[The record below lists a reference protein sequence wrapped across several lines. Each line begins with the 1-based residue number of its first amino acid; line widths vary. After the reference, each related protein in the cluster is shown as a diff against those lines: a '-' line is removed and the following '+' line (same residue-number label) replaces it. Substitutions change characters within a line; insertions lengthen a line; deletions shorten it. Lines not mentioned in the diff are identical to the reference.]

1 MFEVIMVDY
10 KQLFKLTNE
19 NMVNKKEIG
28 DPVLGEFFST
38 PFKTNLQHFY
48 HGQDT
53 KVAVNLESMSQLH
66 GSFSYCQAECF
77 FDGVF

>member
-1 MFEVIMVDY
+1 
-10 KQLFKLTNE
+10 
-19 NMVNKKEIG
+19 MVNEKEIG
-28 DPVLGEFFST
+28 DPALGEIFST

-66 GSFSYCQAECF
+66 GSFNYCQAECF

>member
-1 MFEVIMVDY
+1 
-10 KQLFKLTNE
+10 
-19 NMVNKKEIG
+19 MVNKKEIG
-28 DPVLGEFFST
+28 DPALGEIFST

-66 GSFSYCQAECF
+66 GSFNYILP
-77 FDGVF
+77 G